1 MRCIEIVKL
10 VKVINKK
17 KILNAINLNIKP
29 YEVCGLIGP
38 NGAGKTT
45 LINCVVGLV
54 NANEGLIKINDIVLK
69 SSTRSKLLRDIGTV
83 LQYPSSIS
91 RLSINQIY
99 DDHIHYLSCENA
111 NSLDSVLTM
120 VGLKLSPDCIIGKL
134 SLGMKQRLLL
144 GLAISHKPK
153 LLILDEPFNGLDP
166 DGISLIKDIIE
177 NFKNHGGCIL
187 IASHS
192 LKELEDC
199 CTNIAFIEDGR
210 IFENKNMK
218 DIRNEYECGL
228 NGYYKQLKKETNY
241 EK

>member
-1 MRCIEIVKL
+1 MHIEIIKL
-10 VKVINKK
+10 TKIINKK
-17 KILNAINLNIKP
+17 KILNEVNLNVKP

-45 LINCVVGLV
+45 LINCVLGLV
-54 NANEGLIKINDIVLK
+54 NPDEGFMKINNILLK
-69 SSTRSKLLRDIGTV
+69 ESTRCELLCDIGTV

-91 RLSINQIY
+91 YLSIAQIY

-111 NSLDSVLTM
+111 HSLDTVLTM
-120 VGLKLSPDCIIGKL
+120 VDLKVPQDTIIGKL

-144 GLAISHKPK
+144 GLAISHNPK

-166 DGISLIKDIIE
+166 DGISLMKSIIE
-177 NFKNHGGCIL
+177 NFKNDGGCVL

-192 LKELEDC
+192 LKELEDL
-199 CTNIAFIEDGR
+199 CTNIAFIKEGI
-210 IFENKNMK
+210 IFENKKME

-228 NGYYKQLKKETNY
+228 NGYYKKLKRSNH